1 VTGAGG
7 FAGRWL
13 VRELAN
19 NGHEV
24 IQSPPHEALDISD
37 YAAVRRLV
45 ADAEPDGAVHL
56 AGVSLGSDAA
66 EDPDR
71 AFRVNVGG
79 TLALLEALRAR
90 RPSAPVVVVGSSDVY
105 AAPNADELPLSEDAP
120 LGPTRP
126 YALSKLAAEA
136 LAVHAA
142 AQWGQP
148 TAVARAFNHTGSGQ
162 REDFVVPALA
172 GRIVAAAAD
181 GRNSIKA
188 GNVDVRRDFSD
199 VRDIV
204 RAYRLVL
211 EGLADGRVGK
221 GRVFNLASGRSV
233 AIRELITDLAR
244 LAGLSVE
251 VTTDPTLV
259 RRGEAS
265 EIRGDPSR
273 IARELG
279 WTATIPLG
287 ETLRDVL
294 VDAQERYQSTRATWA

>member
-1 VTGAGG
+1 MTGAGG

-13 VRELAN
+13 VRELTA

-24 IQSPPHEALDISD
+24 IEAPPREAVDISD
-37 YAAVRRLV
+37 YEAVRQLV
-45 ADAEPDGAVHL
+45 AEAEPTGAVHL
-56 AGVSLGSDAA
+56 AGVSLASDAA

-79 TLALLEALRAR
+79 TLALLEALRATR
-90 RPSAPVVVVGSSDVY
+90 RTVPVVIVGSSDVY
-105 AAPNADELPLSEDAP
+105 GAPRPDDLPLGEDAP
-120 LGPTRP
+120 LRPARP

-148 TAVARAFNHTGSGQ
+148 TAVARAFNHTGPGQ

-172 GRIVAAAAD
+172 SRIAAAAAE
-181 GRNSIKA
+181 GRSTIRA
-188 GNVDVRRDFSD
+188 GNVDVRRDISD

-204 RAYRLVL
+204 RAYRIVL

-221 GRVFNLASGRSV
+221 GRVFNIASGRAV
-233 AIRELITDLAR
+233 AIRKLIDDIAA
-244 LAGLSVE
+244 LAGVSVGIA
-251 VTTDPTLV
+251 TDPNLV
-259 RRGEAS
+259 REGEAT

-273 IARELG
+273 IRRELG
-279 WTATIPLG
+279 WTAAIPLS
-287 ETLRDVL
+287 ETLRDVFA
-294 VDAQERYQSTRATWA
+294 DATVRYEGAKAPSG